1 MHSPFVLER
10 KENKMAYTKKTVKTE
25 SEVKEKIEDNVTTVK
40 ETPTVKKYD
49 KEDVIPCKSITNGK
63 LLVDGEKSGILYRWA
78 DYGDIEE
85 IEYQDLI
92 YMIRAHRAS
101 VYRPRFIIQD
111 EEFVAQHK
119 DLKEL
124 YDSLYSIK
132 DLKDILNLPVTQMR
146 KAIEELP
153 EGAFE
158 SIKGV
163 AASMIH
169 NGQYDSVKK
178 IKVLDEIFDTKLLLT
193 LAQE

>member
-1 MHSPFVLER
+1 
-10 KENKMAYTKKTVKTE
+10 MAYTKKTTVKTE
-25 SEVKEKIEDNVTTVK
+25 SEVKEKIEDNVASVK
-40 ETPTVKKYD
+40 DTPTVKKYD

-92 YMIRAHRAS
+92 YMIRAHRVS
-101 VYRPRFIIQD
+101 VYKPRFIIQD

-169 NGQYDSVKK
+169 SGQYDSVKK

>member
-1 MHSPFVLER
+1 
-10 KENKMAYTKKTVKTE
+10 
-25 SEVKEKIEDNVTTVK
+25 
-40 ETPTVKKYD
+40 
-49 KEDVIPCKSITNGK
+49 
-63 LLVDGEKSGILYRWA
+63 
-78 DYGDIEE
+78 
-85 IEYQDLI
+85 
-92 YMIRAHRAS
+92 MIRAHRVS
-101 VYRPRFIIQD
+101 VYKPRFIIQD

-132 DLKDILNLPVTQMR
+132 DLKDILNLPVAQMR

>member
-1 MHSPFVLER
+1 
-10 KENKMAYTKKTVKTE
+10 MAYTKKTTVKTD
-25 SEVKEKIEDNVTTVK
+25 SEVKEKIEDNVASVK
-40 ETPTVKKYD
+40 ETPTAKKYD

-92 YMIRAHRAS
+92 YMIRAHRVS
-101 VYRPRFIIQD
+101 VYKPRFIIQD

-119 DLKEL
+119 DLK
-124 YDSLYSIK
+124 
-132 DLKDILNLPVTQMR
+132 DILNLPVAQMR

-169 NGQYDSVKK
+169 SGQYDSVKK

>member
-1 MHSPFVLER
+1 
-10 KENKMAYTKKTVKTE
+10 MAYTKKTTVKTE
-25 SEVKEKIEDNVTTVK
+25 SEVKEKIEDNVASVK
-40 ETPTVKKYD
+40 ETPTAKKYD

-63 LLVDGEKSGILYRWA
+63 LLVDGEKSGILYRWG

-92 YMIRAHRAS
+92 YMIRAHRVS
-101 VYRPRFIIQD
+101 VYKPRFIIQD